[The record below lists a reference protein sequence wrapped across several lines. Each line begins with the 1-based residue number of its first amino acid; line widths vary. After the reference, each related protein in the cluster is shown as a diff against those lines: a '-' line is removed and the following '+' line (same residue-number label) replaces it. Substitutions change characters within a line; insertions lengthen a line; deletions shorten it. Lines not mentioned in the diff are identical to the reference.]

1 MRCNK
6 FNISLHCCEFDLAPG
21 YYSSPPH
28 CSAPGQPW
36 HQPAVVW
43 HLCAAALSCPPAP
56 SGLHPAGLIGG
67 PVQGTLQGGEG
78 RWEGLKAASF
88 GKGWGN
94 TRAIS
99 HVLPSNESLIVHEYL
114 SCITGLFCL
123 ILINFHT
130 NMIIIILS

>member
-1 MRCNK
+1 MYK
-6 FNISLHCCEFDLAPG
+6 TAISLHCCEFDPASG

-67 PVQGTLQGGEG
+67 PVQGTLQGGEE
-78 RWEGLKAASF
+78 RWEGLKAACGESF
-88 GKGWGN
+88 MEEKGGG
-94 TRAIS
+94 I
-99 HVLPSNESLIVHEYL
+99 P
-114 SCITGLFCL
+114 GLFPT
-123 ILINFHT
+123 F
-130 NMIIIILS
+130 